1 MSARHL
7 SPLVVVA
14 ALVSSVGVQILHP
27 TWGHAQT
34 ADVLRR
40 RALWQAS
47 IAEPTSADS
56 GALVRRV
63 EAGSRAERAGLRAG
77 DRILALNGAA
87 LSGADAFWVTFRA
100 IRGGDSVHAR
110 VRRPGAAGGAAVVDL
125 RFALD
130 SVPHEKIPGATV
142 TYGAVRTSRGYLV
155 RTIVT
160 KPETAGTA
168 RLPGIL
174 FVPWLSCDVVEK
186 PDPGNDGFAHMIR
199 DVAARSGMVFMR
211 VEKPGLGDSEGPDCR
226 AAGLDDELAAY
237 RAALAALRARPDV
250 DTARI
255 ILLGGSIGGA
265 LAPVI
270 AAESPAGIAGV
281 ISVGG
286 FTRTWYEH
294 MLDIERR
301 RLTLAGRPPAAVNA
315 AMQGLS
321 RFYTEYLIGR
331 RTPGDVVAAHPD
343 LRALWEDEPSHQYGR
358 PADYYQAVQR
368 LDVEGAWAA
377 LAARGVATL
386 VVWGEYDWIMGRP
399 EAERAVEIVNAI
411 RPGRATLSILPKTGH
426 GLMTFASQAAA
437 FAGES
442 PRYDGM
448 PGRVVT
454 EWLRQP

>member
-1 MSARHL
+1 MSARHF
-7 SPLVVVA
+7 SPLVIVA
-14 ALVSSVGVQILHP
+14 ALVSSVGAQLLNP
-27 TWGHAQT
+27 TLGHAQA

-47 IAEPTSADS
+47 IAEPASADS

-63 EAGSRAERAGLRAG
+63 VPGSRAERAGLRAG
-77 DRILALNGAA
+77 DRILVLNGTT
-87 LSGADAFWVTFRA
+87 LSGPDGFSPAFHA

-110 VRRPGAAGGAAVVDL
+110 VRRAGMTGGAETVDL
-125 RFALD
+125 RFVLD
-130 SVPHEKIPGATV
+130 SVPHEKIHGATV

-155 RTIVT
+155 RTVVT
-160 KPETAGTA
+160 KPATAGAA

-186 PDPGNDGFAHMIR
+186 PEPGNDGFAHMIR
-199 DVAARSGMVFMR
+199 DVASRSGMVLMR

-226 AAGLDDELAAY
+226 SAGLDDELGAY
-237 RAALAALRARPDV
+237 RAALAALRERPDV
-250 DTARI
+250 DTTRI

-265 LAPVI
+265 LA
-270 AAESPAGIAGV
+270 GIAGV
-281 ISVGG
+281 IAVGG
-286 FTRTWYEH
+286 FSRTWYEH

-301 RLTLAGRPPAAVNA
+301 RLTLAGQPPAAVNA
-315 AMQGLS
+315 AMQGLA

-331 RTPGDVVAAHPD
+331 RTPGEVTAANPD
-343 LRALWEDEPSHQYGR
+343 LRALWDDEPRHQYGR
-358 PADYYQAVQR
+358 PAEYYQAVQR

-377 LAARGVATL
+377 LAARGVPAL

-411 RPGRATLSILPKTGH
+411 RPGSATLSILPKTGH

-442 PRYDGM
+442 PRYDGQ